1 MRYFSKGEV
10 HLDFHGATNTTI
22 QYIVENYGAEAL
34 REILRHTALD
44 VYRSIA
50 AKVKAGDLSEWIL
63 HWVHHM
69 NREGGDFE
77 LSVTPDETRLEI
89 LSCPAIRHLKR
100 LGLRIAPQFCQTTCA
115 MNEAFAEDSP
125 FSATTEVLSEGHCVQ
140 TFVRRREV
148 SP

>member
-1 MRYFSKGEV
+1 MRYFSQGEV
-10 HLDFHGATNTTI
+10 HLDFHGATNTTL
-22 QYIVENYGAEAL
+22 QYIVENYGEEAL
-34 REILRHTALD
+34 EEILRHTAQD

-69 NREGGDFE
+69 NRERGEFK

-100 LGLRIAPQFCQTTCA
+100 LGLPVTPQFCRTTSA
-115 MNEAFAEDSP
+115 MNEVFAEDSP
-125 FSATTEVLSEGHCVQ
+125 FSVTTELLSEGHCVQ
-140 TFVRRREV
+140 TFVRREAA
-148 SP
+148 S